1 MRPAAGTVCHESG
14 WCDYSAEHR
23 RVREEAEKLVRSYVE
38 GRQKEY
44 WMTVIVAPY
53 GSGKTTLLRHL
64 LHYAKGL
71 GVEASHIE
79 FADLVN
85 YIVERYGTVH
95 ESRLPGIVEEYAREK
110 LGASGDTVFVL
121 LVDEIEESY
130 DLFRGVVEHETS
142 PLRGLAE
149 AVRTHSTWVYP
160 VLAFGPS
167 STLKE
172 AIFGPVAWRSR
183 VLTIPLIP
191 KPVIRSMIE
200 LSVDDNLLELAA
212 NTVWWASKG
221 RAAWVNMLVEQL
233 VPRLIE
239 AAGKGPEA
247 LEALLLGD
255 EALAMEIV
263 EGVPLFDRSGYR
275 DVKRFVENKRL
286 LPYLAAFVGPVP
298 ISLLER
304 LIGDTVVPEAGLVYG
319 FTRSMIRAEELLGET
334 SGWMER
340 IARSKGLGAASVEHA
355 MAALE
360 HVVQAWSRG
369 GMLPFDPQGLRELFS
384 IAADLAREIYGDD
397 PAAAQ
402 LLESINPDLVVPE
415 VVRGEEVVAYLRPS
429 MLTRLYPSASS
440 NPLVGCARKA
450 GPSQV
455 VDVVESLAPEELV
468 RFSEAVARLLGLE
481 ELLSKYG
488 ARLVI
493 APAKLLQA
501 LGPSLCRGRTVL
513 VAASADEEGQGR
525 LPAWLRSLE
534 ALGLTAVAAAGP
546 RLSVFLYSL
555 LYSQALGTPSCSLE
569 KLDPHDRRLMSLYS
583 ENLKTLVVEK
593 LHELAASRLSD
604 IEKAVER
611 LKSRYGRVGV
621 AAAARLAEKGAAA
634 IERAGE
640 ALKRID
646 SILAEL
652 AHIASMPR
660 PRVPELTE
668 AAQSIIRLEVLPHME
683 ALPGSCLE
691 SLPEDLR
698 LFREVG
704 GETPSLTELLLSLR
718 EASRMEGGA
727 EAVERA
733 AALVKE
739 LEAALRD
746 LASLEPLAA
755 EAAAEA
761 VREFVEALVS
771 RLKTLEERLIS
782 VEERLKA
789 LPEPLASRAVEAFR
803 ADIARIGSLEEL
815 AAYLGAAAAA
825 AEELAAYAR
834 RLDALEEIEAKRK
847 RITAM
852 IEAMLSEGSTEGN
865 TSAQAFSTA

>member
-1 MRPAAGTVCHESG
+1 
-14 WCDYSAEHR
+14 
-23 RVREEAEKLVRSYVE
+23 VREEAEKLVRSYIE
-38 GRQKEY
+38 GKQKEY

-64 LHYAKGL
+64 LHYAKEL

-95 ESRLPGIVEEYAREK
+95 ESQLPGIVEEYVRER
-110 LGASGDTVFVL
+110 LGASGDAVFVL

-191 KPVIRSMIE
+191 KPVIRSMIK
-200 LSVDDNLLELAA
+200 LSAEERLLELAA

-340 IARSKGLGAASVEHA
+340 IARSKGFGAASVEHA

-402 LLESINPDLVVPE
+402 LLESINPDLVAPE

-450 GPSQV
+450 GLSQV
-455 VDVVESLAPEELV
+455 VDVVESLAPEEIAQ
-468 RFSEAVARLLGLE
+468 FSDAVARLLGLE

-513 VAASADEEGQGR
+513 VAASTDEEEQGR
-525 LPAWLRSLE
+525 LPAWLKSLE
-534 ALGLTAVAAAGP
+534 ALGLTAVTTAGP

-555 LYSQALGTPSCSLE
+555 LYSQALGTPNCSLE
-569 KLDPHDRRLMSLYS
+569 KLDPHDRRLISLYS

-593 LHELAASRLSD
+593 LHELAASRLGD
-604 IEKAVER
+604 IEKAIER

-634 IERAGE
+634 VERAGE
-640 ALKRID
+640 ALRRID
-646 SILAEL
+646 RILAEL
-652 AHIASMPR
+652 ARLASMPR
-660 PRVPELTE
+660 PRVPDLTE
-668 AAQSIIRLEVLPHME
+668 AARSIARLEVLPHME

-698 LFREVG
+698 LFREAG
-704 GETPSLTELLLSLR
+704 SETPSLAGLLLSLR
-718 EASRMEGGA
+718 EASRVEGGA

-733 AALVKE
+733 AKLVRE

-746 LASLEPLAA
+746 LAGLEPLAA
-755 EAAAEA
+755 EATAEA
-761 VREFVEALVS
+761 IMEFVEAFVS

-782 VEERLKA
+782 IEERLKT
-789 LPEPLASRAVEAFR
+789 LPEPLASRAIEAFSV
-803 ADIARIGSLEEL
+803 DIARIGSLEEL
-815 AAYLGAAAAA
+815 AAYLGAAVAA
-825 AEELAAYAR
+825 AEELAAHAR

-847 RITAM
+847 RIATM
-852 IEAMLSEGSTEGN
+852 IDAMLSESSTEGS
-865 TSAQAFSTA
+865 TSAQAFSAA